1 MEEEK
6 VRCSS
11 RLIGLL
17 DFSFRDTNI
26 TQRGGKGQIPI
37 LSLSSLSFVFNDS
50 ILHRGILLR

>member
-17 DFSFRDTNI
+17 GFSFRDTNI

-37 LSLSSLSFVFNDS
+37 LSLSLLYRSFLTIRYFIEEFS
-50 ILHRGILLR
+50 